1 MTYTFTLYVNDHE
14 TEERIYAEYHN
25 FRRVE
30 GGYVYYRG
38 GSNHLLEMALT
49 EESAINSMAILIAE
63 GWTCDNPKIISVYAT
78 LPQCPTTL
86 WNIMK

>member
-1 MTYTFTLYVNDHE
+1 MTFTFTLHVNDYE
-14 TEERIYAEYHN
+14 TGERVYSEYHN

-49 EESAINSMAILIAE
+49 EESAINSMAILMDN
-63 GWTCDNPKIISVYAT
+63 GWTCVNPKIINVYT
-78 LPQCPTTL
+78 TFPQCPTT
-86 WNIMK
+86 MK